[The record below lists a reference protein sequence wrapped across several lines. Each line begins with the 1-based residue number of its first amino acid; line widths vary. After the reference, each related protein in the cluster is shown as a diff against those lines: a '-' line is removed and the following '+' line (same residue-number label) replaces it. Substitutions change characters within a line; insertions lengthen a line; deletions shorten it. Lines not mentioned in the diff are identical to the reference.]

1 VAKRRHAERI
11 VTVCYCRAANGC
23 EGVMHRLQVSSH
35 GVALLSTA
43 VAATVFA
50 ALGARRLARRSGVT
64 AADLLAPLPGDE
76 LVPRPDFVVD
86 RAMGLPAPPA
96 AVWPW
101 LVQLGK
107 GRAWWYLPA
116 WAERF
121 VWAEDKRGARRIV
134 PELQALAVGD
144 AVPDWGPGDPV
155 FRVAVLDP
163 PHALVYHSLRQRSN
177 QWRWPQPDTPRPP
190 DCLELSWA
198 LVLAPLP
205 GGRARLHVRLRAA
218 GVGRAKPLIEL
229 GGGLIDYVTI
239 VLLFCGL
246 GERLTTP

>member
-1 VAKRRHAERI
+1 MNAPLPHPGGAG
-11 VTVCYCRAANGC
+11 VT
-23 EGVMHRLQVSSH
+23 HRPPVSPRSA
-35 GVALLSTA
+35 ALLSITG
-43 VAATVFA
+43 AATICAV
-50 ALGARRLARRSGVT
+50 LGARRLARRSGVT
-64 AADLLAPLPGDE
+64 AADLVAPLPGDG
-76 LVPRPDFVVD
+76 LVERPDFVVD
-86 RAMGLPAPPA
+86 RAVGLPAPPA

-107 GRAWWYLPA
+107 ERAWWYLPA

-121 VWAEDKRGARRIV
+121 VWAEDKRGARCIV
-134 PELQALAVGD
+134 PELQGLAAGD

-155 FRVAVLDP
+155 FRVAALDP

-177 QWRWPQPDTPRPP
+177 RWRWPEPDTPRPP

-218 GVGRAKPLIEL
+218 GVGRAGPLIEL
-229 GGGLIDYVTI
+229 GGGLIDYATI
-239 VLLFCGL
+239 VLLFSGL
-246 GERLTTP
+246 RERLTTA

>member
-1 VAKRRHAERI
+1 
-11 VTVCYCRAANGC
+11 
-23 EGVMHRLQVSSH
+23 MHRIQVSSH
-35 GVALLSTA
+35 CVALLSITG
-43 VAATVFA
+43 AATICAV
-50 ALGARRLARRSGVT
+50 LGARRLARRSGVI
-64 AADLLAPLPGDE
+64 AADLVAPLPGDE
-76 LVPRPDFVVD
+76 LVERPDFVVD
-86 RAMGLPAPPA
+86 RAAGLPAPPA

-107 GRAWWYLPA
+107 ERAWWYLPA

-134 PELQALAVGD
+134 PELQGLAVGD

-155 FRVAVLDP
+155 FRVASLDP

-177 QWRWPQPDTPRPP
+177 QWRSPEQNTPRPP

-205 GGRARLHVRLRAA
+205 GGRARLHIRLRAA
-218 GVGRAKPLIEL
+218 GVGRTRPLIEL
-229 GGGLIDYVTI
+229 GGGLIDYATI
-239 VLLFCGL
+239 VLLFSGL
-246 GERLTTP
+246 RERLTTP